1 MSAHWSLTLNDI
13 ALILAGCDPFT
24 ETIPVAN
31 VVIDSRQ
38 IVDGSVFVALPGEQT
53 DGHLYIQDA
62 FARGATAA
70 LVQQIPQAHPPRS
83 SSSLRGEE
91 RGAFKLLDVNR
102 PETSISLPACILVD
116 DVLAALQRL
125 AARWRKEFDVRV
137 VGVTGSI
144 GKSTSKE
151 AIAAVLAQRYRV
163 LKSEGSF
170 NNEIGL
176 PLTLLQLTSEHQYAV
191 LEMGSY
197 GPGEITQLTD
207 MAHPQIGVVTNVGPV
222 HLERMGTIERVA
234 EAKSELP
241 AALSTDGMAVLNGD
255 DARVWAMA
263 GKTRANAF
271 FYGLSSA
278 CDLWADQV
286 ESLGLR
292 GLRFRFHRGSET
304 VTVET
309 PLAGVHSVYTALSA
323 AAVGLVAGLT
333 WDEIAAGLGAVRRIR
348 LIERPGIHG
357 STLIDDSYNSSPDS
371 AVAALDLLSA
381 LPGRKIAVL
390 GAMLELG
397 SYELEGHRRVGAR
410 VQEVAA
416 LLVAV
421 GQLGGLIADGALA
434 GGMPAE
440 QIVRATDNEQAIA
453 ELKTL
458 IQPGD
463 VVLIKGS
470 RGVKMEQ
477 IVHALAE

>member
-1 MSAHWSLTLNDI
+1 MSAHRSLTLNDM
-13 ALILAGCDPFT
+13 ARILAGCDPFA
-24 ETIPVAN
+24 EAVPVAN

-38 IVDGSVFVALPGEQT
+38 AVDGSVFVALPGEQT
-53 DGHLYIQDA
+53 DGHLYVQDA

-70 LVQQIPQAHPPRS
+70 LVQRVLQAHPPRS

-91 RGAFKLLDVNR
+91 RGALKILDVSQ
-102 PETSISLPACILVD
+102 PETPVSLPVCILVD

-144 GKSTSKE
+144 GKSTTKE

-176 PLTLLQLTSEHQYAV
+176 PLTLLELTNEHQYAV

-197 GPGEITQLTD
+197 GPGEITQLTG

-222 HLERMGTIERVA
+222 HLERMGTVERIA

-241 AALSTDGMAVLNGD
+241 AALSADGVAVLNGD
-255 DARVWAMA
+255 DARVRAMA
-263 GKTRANAF
+263 GQTKASAF
-271 FYGLSSA
+271 FYGLSPT
-278 CDLWADQV
+278 CDLWADRV

-292 GLRFRFHRGSET
+292 GLRAQFHYRGEMA
-304 VTVET
+304 TVET
-309 PLAGVHSVYTALSA
+309 PLVGAHSVYTALSA

-333 WDEIAAGLGAVRRIR
+333 WHEIAAGLGAARRIR
-348 LIERPGIHG
+348 LIEQPGFSG
-357 STLIDDSYNSSPDS
+357 STLIDDTYNSSPDS
-371 AVAALDLLSA
+371 ALAALDLLSS

-390 GAMLELG
+390 GAMFELG
-397 SYELEGHRRVGAR
+397 SYELEGHQRVGAR
-410 VQEVAA
+410 VREVAA

-434 GGMPAE
+434 GGMPAG
-440 QIVRATDNEQAIA
+440 QIVRVADNERAIA
-453 ELKTL
+453 ELKAL
-458 IQPGD
+458 IRPGD

-477 IVHALAE
+477 IIRALAE